1 MQQCA
6 RAHKSQRKSDAR
18 KKKKKN
24 VRKKKKQ
31 VRRYAWPTR
40 PIHQTKTDSPLD
52 LSRLE
57 QKKLGEIEKKA
68 QALGW
73 LNGANNDL

>member
-1 MQQCA
+1 VQELIKVKENPTQG
-6 RAHKSQRKSDAR
+6 
-18 KKKKKN
+18 KKKKKK
-24 VRKKKKQ
+24 VKKKKKQ